1 MTASG
6 SSFESAPATKYAMPL
21 AISPTI
27 SPMLLAEYIRS
38 AGTRY
43 AVKMLA
49 LDNFRWTL
57 ISEALRGIG
66 FDAAD
71 KSRVKLVRP
80 SDIMKAEPVIQ
91 ECFDRQLFTWGDN
104 PVLRWATNNV
114 KRVRSSRSAG
124 VDTGNFIYA
133 KIEAKSRKT
142 DPFMAL
148 AAAMTAEDVLGTGKP
163 PALPPV
169 GAIIL

>member
-1 MTASG
+1 M
-6 SSFESAPATKYAMPL
+6 
-21 AISPTI
+21 
-27 SPMLLAEYIRS
+27 AEYIRQ

-43 AVKMLA
+43 NVRALA

-57 ISEALRGIG
+57 VSEALRGIG

-71 KSRVKLVRP
+71 RERVKLVRP
-80 SDIMKAEPVIQ
+80 SDIMKIDPVIQ
-91 ECFDRQLFTWGDN
+91 ECFDRGLFAWGDN
-104 PVLRWATNNV
+104 PCLRWATNNV
-114 KRVRSSRSAG
+114 KRVRSSRSQG

-148 AAAMTAEDVLGTGKP
+148 AASMTVEGLLGTGKP
-163 PALPPV
+163 PELPPL